1 MAYLVTKIPTKH
13 LPADERRAI
22 TVDAV
27 VALAAH
33 QNPHDITTSAI
44 AKQMGVSQGALFKH
58 FPSKDDIL
66 KAVMEWVAERLLSR
80 IDAAALHA
88 PTPIAAIEAIFL
100 ANIEFIVE
108 HPGAPRMML
117 GELQRNGQTAPKQ
130 LVHTIITRYRKRL
143 YRLLEDAKNKGEVD
157 QQLDIE
163 TAITMFIGTIQG
175 LVVQSLITDDI
186 QRIHHEA
193 PRVLAI
199 YLRGI
204 GSKK

>member
-1 MAYLVTKIPTKH
+1 M
-13 LPADERRAI
+13 
-22 TVDAV
+22 
-27 VALAAH
+27 
-33 QNPHDITTSAI
+33 
-44 AKQMGVSQGALFKH
+44 
-58 FPSKDDIL
+58 
-66 KAVMEWVAERLLSR
+66 
-80 IDAAALHA
+80 
-88 PTPIAAIEAIFL
+88 
-100 ANIEFIVE
+100 
-108 HPGAPRMML
+108 
-117 GELQRNGQTAPKQ
+117 
-130 LVHTIITRYRKRL
+130 VHTIITRYRKRL

>member
-1 MAYLVTKIPTKH
+1 MAYFVTKIPTKH

-130 LVHTIITRYRKRL
+130 LVHTIIT
-143 YRLLEDAKNKGEVD
+143 A
-157 QQLDIE
+157 
-163 TAITMFIGTIQG
+163 TANVFI
-175 LVVQSLITDDI
+175 
-186 QRIHHEA
+186 A
-193 PRVLAI
+193 
-199 YLRGI
+199 YLRTLKI
-204 GSKK
+204 KVKSISNLILKRRLRCLLARFKA